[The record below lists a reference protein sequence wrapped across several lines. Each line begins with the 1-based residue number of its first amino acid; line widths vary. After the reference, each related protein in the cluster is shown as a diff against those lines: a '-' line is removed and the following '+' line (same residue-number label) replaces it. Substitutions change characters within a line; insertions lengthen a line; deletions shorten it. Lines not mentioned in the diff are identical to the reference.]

1 MKQNTN
7 ATEPSPGNTGSIVW
21 KIFIPVAIGV
31 SVVVW
36 MFHREFNRNVWDS
49 FHFDWKVAG
58 CILLAWCFMFGRDFG
73 LSWRFRT
80 LTDKRLSWWQAIRV
94 NMLCEFTSCVTPTAV
109 GGSTFGMIYLNREG
123 IEFGRATTLMLTT
136 LFLDE
141 LFFVVSLPLIML
153 LVPYAELFGFK
164 HSTFTTG
171 LQTVF
176 WIVYFIIAV
185 WTAILFMGIL
195 IRPRGIH
202 KALNWIFHFSF
213 LKRWASK
220 VDTMGE
226 QMETA
231 GKDLRTRSFGWWLKT
246 FGGTAISWTSRYLVV
261 NALFLGFAPYAD
273 QIVVFCRQFVVWVV
287 LMVSPTP
294 GSAGISE
301 WLFTTYYGDL
311 INNSSMALVIALF
324 WRIISYYVY
333 LFIGACLFPW
343 WLRHKVNFSRLKS
356 PKGSKDNNIA

>member
-1 MKQNTN
+1 MKQPENDIEQKP
-7 ATEPSPGNTGSIVW
+7 EPKTGSIAW
-21 KIFIPVAIGV
+21 KIMLPVAIGLG
-31 SVVVW
+31 VVVW
-36 MFHREFNRNVWDS
+36 MFHNEFNRKVWDS
-49 FHFDWKVAG
+49 FHFDARVIG
-58 CILLAWCFMFGRDFG
+58 CIALAWVFMLGRDFG

-80 LTDKRLSWWQAIRV
+80 LTDKQLSWWQAIRV

-123 IEFGRATTLMLTT
+123 IALGRATTLMLTT

-141 LFFVVSLPLIML
+141 LFFVVSLPVIML
-153 LVPYAELFGFK
+153 LVPYRELFGFE
-164 HSTFTTG
+164 HSAFTTG

-176 WIVYFIIAV
+176 WIVYGIIAV
-185 WTAILFMGIL
+185 WTAILFFGIL
-195 IRPRGIH
+195 VKPRGIH
-202 KALNWIFHFSF
+202 RLLNWIFHFAP
-213 LKRWASK
+213 LRRWQKS
-220 VDTMGE
+220 VDEMGQ

-231 GKDLRTRSFGWWLKT
+231 GKDLRTRSFRWWLET
-246 FGGTAISWTSRYLVV
+246 FGGTALSWSSRYLVV

-311 INNSSMALVIALF
+311 LHNSSMALVIALF
-324 WRIISYYVY
+324 WRIISYYIY
-333 LFIGACLFPW
+333 LIIGACLFPW
-343 WLRHKVNFSRLKS
+343 WVRHKVNLSRLKLS
-356 PKGSKDNNIA
+356 GGRKD